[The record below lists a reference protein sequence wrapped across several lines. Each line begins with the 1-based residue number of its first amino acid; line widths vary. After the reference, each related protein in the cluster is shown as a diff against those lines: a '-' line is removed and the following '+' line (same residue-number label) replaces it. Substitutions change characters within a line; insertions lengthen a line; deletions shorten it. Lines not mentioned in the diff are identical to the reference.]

1 MAQTIFI
8 VVMCILAFSAGIWG
22 WCVDNVVTFRKKDK
36 KREK

>member
-22 WCVDNVVTFRKKDK
+22 WCVDNGVTFRKKDK